1 MVRKTIKNYTTTIAV
16 EKIVGNSKAL
26 QPLKKSFLKAI
37 KNQNPNEIA
46 KTTAEYVASSDTA
59 LKNLVKVTK
68 MFDFVEEEFNE
79 VKEIVVVDTKKI
91 IEIFSKCK
99 TKEELKTEYKKL
111 TQEEQI
117 EREVLEEYKNRR
129 ALLEIE

>member
-68 MFDFVEEEFNE
+68 MFDFVEEEFN
-79 VKEIVVVDTKKI
+79 KEKLNYEETHPSLKGQGFHFKSKI
-91 IEIFSKCK
+91 IQRDE
-99 TKEELKTEYKKL
+99 KK
-111 TQEEQI
+111 
-117 EREVLEEYKNRR
+117 
-129 ALLEIE
+129 